1 MVVLLAEEV
10 VLHPDDRAVGQ
21 SQLTTF
27 RQWCEART
35 GQNLPDH
42 AAMDR
47 FSVKEFRSFW
57 RLFLEWCELPRNGAV
72 EPVCVGDVCE
82 TARFF
87 PDLRL
92 NYAECLLAGAPDQP
106 VLTACHA
113 GGSRDRFTRGA
124 LRVAVA
130 RLATS
135 LQQLGVRRG
144 DHVVAIAR
152 NNAEAV
158 IAALATAALGATFAS
173 CAPDMGVPAILARFA
188 PLEPVVLLG
197 CLRAEPWDLGVPVAE
212 RVAGAAAGLPGLAAI
227 ISLDNGS
234 LPAGER
240 TVPLHRLADLLR
252 DAVGGEDRP
261 GWLRHPFN
269 QPLFTMFSSGTTG
282 PPKCIQHGAG
292 GTLLEHVKEHRLHC
306 DFAPGDKLFFQ
317 TSCGWMMWNWQ
328 LSALASGVELVLYD
342 GPLEV
347 PETFWRIVAEE
358 RVTVFGT
365 NPAYLDFCE
374 KAGLSPGRVFDP
386 SALRAMLSTGSILY
400 PRQYDW
406 VRDEVKAAMPL
417 QSISGGT
424 DIIGCFVLGNPDLP
438 VHRGEAQCRSFGL
451 DVRSLPPPDDP
462 EGRIGELVCANPF
475 PSRPLGFH
483 GDTDGTRF
491 HAAYFAQNPGFWTHG
506 DLIEATPHGGWRL
519 HGRSDEVLNVRG
531 IRIGTAE
538 IYRILADIEEIREA
552 MAVEQKTE
560 EEASGSRMVL
570 LVVLREGL
578 ALDNMLAKHIRS
590 ELARC
595 GSPAFVP
602 ARIAQVD
609 ALPVTFSG
617 KRSEAAARDAVNS
630 RPVRNRDA
638 LQNPECL
645 ETIAKHPAVLA
656 PAAVRVSRAP
666 APDRRAIPD
675 GDRLRQE
682 LQAICEH
689 VLGVSPIGWSDNLL
703 GLGAHSLAV
712 VNLLLEIEGYAGRPM
727 PLLAFLSAPSVEGL
741 ATVLSIGAEA
751 MAAQQTGWGPDDQEP
766 ACRFLEEA
774 FPRVKAAT
782 WRNNVNRHLMSP
794 LLTRARRFY
803 RNRHVGRFRRELA
816 AGHPLKL
823 EEVEAVLDQLRVG
836 SGDRLSIHSH
846 SVVLA
851 QIQGGIP
858 ALLEHLKE
866 RVTPRGMLWMTTS
879 PFCGS
884 MSEYAATD
892 PIFDVRRTPSQMG
905 LINEVFRRSRGTTRS
920 VHPTHPVALWGSD
933 AEEWAAGHEEDPVPF
948 HLKGPYGRLYRN
960 GGKVLFMELD
970 GSHLTEIHIVEGILR
985 DQFPVKAYLERP
997 ADMRVV
1003 DWRGQQRRVSV
1014 FLHNPVFGAQ
1024 IDPRHCYPE
1033 MERLGIVKRV
1043 YLRGYIPFVL
1053 VDVTPMV
1060 DYFLARVS
1068 HGRDY
1073 YHWTSGIGYLRG
1085 FLERLEG
1092 NAPPA
1097 AAPPA
1102 NST

>member
-1 MVVLLAEEV
+1 MAFRVRASEQSEKESGRSSGGSGAEEV
-10 VLHPDDRAVGQ
+10 LRTDDQAVAH
-21 SQLTTF
+21 SQLSAF

-35 GQNLPDH
+35 GHNMPDH

-47 FSVKEFRSFW
+47 FSVEEFRSFW
-57 RLFLEWCELPRNGAV
+57 RLFMEWCDLPREGAV

-87 PDLRL
+87 PDIRL
-92 NYAECLLAGAPDQP
+92 NYAECLLAGSPDQP

-130 RLATS
+130 RLARS
-135 LQQLGVRRG
+135 LQRLGVRRG
-144 DHVVAIAR
+144 DHVAAIAR

-158 IAALATAALGATFAS
+158 VAALATSALGATFAS

-227 ISLDNGS
+227 IALDNGS
-234 LPAGER
+234 LPAGDR

-252 DAVGGEDRP
+252 DAVDGEARP
-261 GWLRHPFN
+261 RWLRHPFN

-306 DFAPGDKLFFQ
+306 DLAPGDRLFFQ
-317 TSCGWMMWNWQ
+317 TSCGWMMWNWE

-342 GPLEV
+342 GPLEG
-347 PETFWRIVAEE
+347 PDTFWRIVAEE

-374 KAGLSPGRVFDP
+374 KAGLSPGRVFDL
-386 SALRAMLSTGSILY
+386 SALRAVLSTGSILY

-406 VRDEVKAAMPL
+406 VSGRVKAMVPL

-424 DIIGCFVLGNPDLP
+424 DIIGCFVLGNPNLP
-438 VHRGEAQCRSFGL
+438 VHRGEAQCRSLGL

-519 HGRSDEVLNVRG
+519 HGRSDGVLNVRG

-552 MAVEQKTE
+552 MAVEQQAE
-560 EEASGSRMVL
+560 QEPGGSRMVL

-578 ALDNMLAKHIRS
+578 VLDNMLAKQIRS

-602 ARIAQVD
+602 ARIAQVA

-617 KRSEAAARDAVNS
+617 KRSEAAARDAVNGRS
-630 RPVRNRDA
+630 VRNRDA
-638 LQNPECL
+638 MQNPECL
-645 ETIAKHPAVLA
+645 EAIAKHPVLRA
-656 PAAVRVSRAP
+656 PAASRTSRAP
-666 APDRRAIPD
+666 ASGRGEISNGD
-675 GDRLRQE
+675 GLKGE
-682 LQAICEH
+682 LQAICER

-703 GLGAHSLAV
+703 GFGADSLAV
-712 VNLLLEIEGYAGRPM
+712 VNLLLEIEGYARRPL
-727 PLLAFLSAPSVEGL
+727 PLAALPSAPSIEGL
-741 ATVLSIGAEA
+741 ATVLSVGAEA
-751 MAAQQTGWGPDDQEP
+751 LPAQQAGRSGPHVRAVGPDDQEP
-766 ACRFLEEA
+766 ICRFLEEA

-782 WRNNVNRHLMSP
+782 WHRLFDHHWSDHGRGFVLLDGNAVVGFVGAIVARRQVNGKAALVCNVSSWAVHPKYRGWGMALLAAVLEDESLTYTAFTPGQTTWAALMAQRFKPLDLHSVIMPPLLQAEGLFGPNRPVINFDPIAVRERLTDQQRRIFDDHAPYDCLQLTVSEGSDHAYLVVKRRTHRLNASRLGGLARVLPVRIPYSDILHCSAPELLSRHLERVKLAILRRQRTAALVAEARLFPVRPRGVMHP
-794 LLTRARRFY
+794 LRTCY
-803 RNRHVGRFRRELA
+803 RSSLLA
-816 AGHPLKL
+816 AGEL
-823 EEVEAVLDQLRVG
+823 
-836 SGDRLSIHSH
+836 DRLYSEI
-846 SVVLA
+846 VL
-851 QIQGGIP
+851 
-858 ALLEHLKE
+858 L
-866 RVTPRGMLWMTTS
+866 
-879 PFCGS
+879 
-884 MSEYAATD
+884 
-892 PIFDVRRTPSQMG
+892 PI
-905 LINEVFRRSRGTTRS
+905 
-920 VHPTHPVALWGSD
+920 
-933 AEEWAAGHEEDPVPF
+933 
-948 HLKGPYGRLYRN
+948 
-960 GGKVLFMELD
+960 
-970 GSHLTEIHIVEGILR
+970 
-985 DQFPVKAYLERP
+985 
-997 ADMRVV
+997 
-1003 DWRGQQRRVSV
+1003 
-1014 FLHNPVFGAQ
+1014 
-1024 IDPRHCYPE
+1024 
-1033 MERLGIVKRV
+1033 
-1043 YLRGYIPFVL
+1043 
-1053 VDVTPMV
+1053 
-1060 DYFLARVS
+1060 
-1068 HGRDY
+1068 
-1073 YHWTSGIGYLRG
+1073 
-1085 FLERLEG
+1085 
-1092 NAPPA
+1092 
-1097 AAPPA
+1097 
-1102 NST
+1102 